1 MGIKVPKIN
10 VYRKIKRFI
19 RSNPLIRDTVCL
31 IGAFETDK
39 NTNTPV
45 SFNTI
50 EEARTEYGTNTSID
64 ANACLEQILG
74 DNTVDNVIIVNTT
87 TKDGSTYDRTLTKA
101 KLQTA
106 VEALDLI
113 DFDILYIANELTD
126 TNLEVIT
133 DFAAERF
140 ENKKPF
146 GFITAFTRA
155 SNTAYGTTSG
165 LLGDFC
171 YASVIQRLTVNQ
183 DELSLLESGAYITK
197 VISQLNIN
205 ESLTAKTIPE
215 ITGIN
220 SSDVFTFETGGDGET
235 LTEYGYLLFR
245 LINATTNTYE
255 AVNSSNP
262 NGLDLYITRVTN
274 AIVNDMA
281 LREFLGE
288 INNTKTLELIKTELN
303 RIYSMYMDLNCIAGM
318 NFDVNKKS
326 EQTVEVIINSIL
338 FDDIITE
345 IDVYITIE
353 VE

>member
-1 MGIKVPKIN
+1 MAIKVPKIN
-10 VYRKIKRFI
+10 VYRKIKKI
-19 RSNPLIRDTVCL
+19 VRSNPLIRDTICL
-31 IGAFETDK
+31 IGAFETDE
-39 NTNTPV
+39 NNNLPT
-45 SFNTI
+45 SFSTI
-50 EEARTEYGTNTSID
+50 EEAREVYGDDTTID

-74 DNTVDNVIIVNTT
+74 DNTVNNVIIVNTT
-87 TKDGSTYDRTLTKA
+87 TESSGTYDRNITKA
-101 KLQTA
+101 KLESA
-106 VEALDLI
+106 VESLDLI
-113 DFDILYIANELTD
+113 DFDILYVVNELTD
-126 TNLEVIT
+126 TNLAVIT
-133 DFAAERF
+133 DFAADRF

-146 GFITAFTRA
+146 GFVTAFTRA
-155 SNTAYGTTSG
+155 SNGAYETTSE
-165 LLGDFC
+165 LLGDFS

-183 DELSLLESGAYITK
+183 DELTLLETGAYVTK
-197 VISQLNIN
+197 LVSQLNLN

-220 SSDVFTFETGGDGET
+220 TSDVFTFETGGDGET
-235 LTEYGYLLFR
+235 ITEYGYLLFR

-303 RIYSMYMDLNCIAGM
+303 RIYSLYMDLNCIAGM

-326 EQTVEVIINSIL
+326 EQVVEVIINSIL